1 MAFVSAIALEWLG
14 KAVKNQFDWCRG
26 CELQVQN
33 ERVINDWMKM
43 MTARRS
49 TDRMNNVTAA
59 VADIR
64 ECNHNR

>member
-14 KAVKNQFDWCRG
+14 HVVKNQFDWSRG
-26 CELQVQN
+26 CELQVQK
-33 ERVINDWMKM
+33 ERVMNDWMKK

-49 TDRMNNVTAA
+49 TDRMKNATAA
-59 VADIR
+59 VADIH